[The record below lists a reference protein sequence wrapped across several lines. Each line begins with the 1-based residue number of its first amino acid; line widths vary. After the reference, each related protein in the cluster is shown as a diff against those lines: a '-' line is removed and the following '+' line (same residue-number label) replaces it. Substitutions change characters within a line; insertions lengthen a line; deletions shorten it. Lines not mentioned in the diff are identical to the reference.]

1 VTGDNHLS
9 LHESLAYEAGHRTVA
24 GIDEAGRGP
33 LAGPV
38 VAAAVVFPRNYRNET
53 IRDSKQLTAR
63 RREHLYSVIF
73 NDALSVGLGVVEASV
88 IDEIN
93 ILQASLY
100 AMKRAVLDLAVPP
113 DFMLID
119 GRDPIDL
126 DIPQQAII
134 KGDTLSVSIAA
145 ASIIA
150 KVTRDHLMDRYHIQY
165 SQYNFRK
172 NKGYPTKEH
181 REAIHSYGL
190 CKIHRRSF
198 SCKA

>member
-1 VTGDNHLS
+1 VTGDNHLYF
-9 LHESLAYEAGHRTVA
+9 HEALAYGAGHSSVA

-38 VAAAVVFPRNYRNET
+38 VASAVVFPQDYRNEA

-63 RREHLYSVIF
+63 RREDLYSVIF

-100 AMKRAVLDLAVPP
+100 AMKRAVLDLTFPP
-113 DFMLID
+113 DFILID
-119 GRDPIDL
+119 GRDLIDL

-134 KGDTLSVSIAA
+134 KGDTVSVSIAA

-165 SQYNFRK
+165 SQYNFLK

-181 REAIHSYGL
+181 REAIHRYGL